1 MRRLMTIF
9 AHQDDETFSAGGI
22 LAKYA
27 QIGESC
33 AVTVTSDE
41 ARRNEFKDACE
52 ILGCR
57 GIILEN
63 RNVDN
68 SNELSIKKQI
78 VDVIRDFKPDIVV
91 THIDFDYHHEHKKV
105 RELVEEAVEWVS
117 HTTSDNVAHQV
128 SALWAAETTVLIP
141 VPQIYID
148 ISEHNDCRLKA
159 IEVYESQ
166 SHKGGDG
173 FYSRFHST
181 RTRLRGIQAEVEHAE
196 AFVRVPITTAGSFK
210 PTKHFSEF
218 PDN

>member
-1 MRRLMTIF
+1 MTIF

-78 VDVIRDFKPDIVV
+78 VDVIREFKPDIVV

>member
-78 VDVIRDFKPDIVV
+78 VDVIREFKPDIVV